1 MTAKIPESHVDL
13 LTGPVYATLTTI
25 SPSGA
30 PENTIIWC
38 SWDGTHVL
46 VNTAE
51 GRRKPKNVRAN
62 PKVALMAM
70 DPQDAYRWIDVRGIV
85 EEIAPD
91 PEYVN
96 INAHTK
102 LYVGADEYYGSLMPA
117 EMKGTEERVIFK
129 IRPKRIVIS
138 PPPA

>member
-1 MTAKIPESHVDL
+1 MSAQIPETHVDL

-51 GRRKPKNVRAN
+51 GAANRKMCGPIPKLR
-62 PKVALMAM
+62 
-70 DPQDAYRWIDVRGIV
+70 
-85 EEIAPD
+85 
-91 PEYVN
+91 
-96 INAHTK
+96 
-102 LYVGADEYYGSLMPA
+102 
-117 EMKGTEERVIFK
+117 
-129 IRPKRIVIS
+129 
-138 PPPA
+138 

>member
-1 MTAKIPESHVDL
+1 MSAQIPDTHVDL
-13 LTGPVYATLTTI
+13 LNGPIFATLTTI

-30 PENTIIWC
+30 PENTIVWC

-51 GRRKPKNVRAN
+51 GRRKPQNVRGN
-62 PKVALMAM
+62 PKVALMVL
-70 DPQDAYRWIDVRGIV
+70 DPEDAFRWIDVRGVV
-85 EEIAPD
+85 EEIVPD
-91 PEYVN
+91 PDFVN

-102 LYVGADEYYGSLMPA
+102 LYVGADEYYGSVMPA

-129 IRPKRIVIS
+129 IKPRRVVAFS
-138 PPPA
+138 PA

>member
-1 MTAKIPESHVDL
+1 MSAQIPDTHADL
-13 LTGPVYATLTTI
+13 LTGPIFVTLTTI

-30 PENTIIWC
+30 PENTIVWC

-62 PKVALMAM
+62 PKVAAH
-70 DPQDAYRWIDVRGIV
+70 GIG
-85 EEIAPD
+85 IRRIHTAGSMCGASSRRLCPTPD
-91 PEYVN
+91 YSN

-102 LYVGADEYYGSLMPA
+102 VYAGADEYYGSVMPA

-129 IRPKRIVIS
+129 IKPLRVAIF
-138 PPPA
+138 PPA